1 MDHVESR
8 IQKSHDV
15 QQVYLL
21 DAASTLEVQ
30 ALNQWIDA
38 TTQEGAQRTPSVVLS
53 GEASHQVA
61 DTVRGI
67 SEDPLLVPLR
77 VTLTEKKRRGILYRI
92 FAPRGNSM
100 PTKAWQRWVT
110 ADDPDHSAVLV
121 GEPATL
127 SELQARFDRV
137 GGTSLSSFIRRQASL
152 TLDRAERDVI
162 GSEYKI
168 PRFVVEDMTEQKKF
182 HDGMKELAERVGENL
197 TDVERR
203 VHGILD
209 EMVATE
215 TRRAVEMWGTLGAYF
230 SRAYRVDVDRTKLQ
244 KVRELN
250 KNYPLVFLPNH
261 RSYLDPLVLRPAL
274 LAEGLPLNHV
284 MGGIN
289 VGFWPLGPIAKRSG
303 VVLIQRKFSDEIYKW
318 TLRQYMSFLLSKR
331 FNLEWYIEGG
341 RSRTGKLRPPRF
353 GLLTYLV
360 DALENSDAEDV
371 YLVPTSITYDRL
383 HEVGA
388 MAAESHGAKK
398 QAEGIRMAL
407 GYIRAQGKLRGNV
420 YLTFGEPI
428 SVRSIVDASE
438 DKRVAVQ
445 RIAINVAHAINNSTP
460 VTPAALVTMAL
471 LGIEDR
477 ALNVHEMWAIIAP
490 LASYIHRRGLPTAG
504 GVDISEV
511 DVVRA
516 AVVAQVAAGVVRRFD
531 DGPEPVFYLAQDK
544 HLVAAFFRNNAIHY
558 FVMRAIGELVT
569 LPNLGQTTA
578 STPESMW
585 ESALALRDLLKFE
598 FFFGE
603 KKEFGER
610 LATEVELIDPNWRT
624 NLSDPDYAV
633 QQLQSQD
640 LHLAHR
646 VLQPIMEAYQ
656 VVADQLMLLPVD
668 AEFDKPV
675 FIAQCL
681 GAAQTRRLR
690 QQLDHSESISG
701 ELFDTALQLAENRNL
716 IDPAG
721 ENVAQCRRDFAR
733 EINEWARKA
742 RLIRDMARR
751 QLNEVD
757 PINSP
762 DGSPCGATSNS
773 DISNGDIPNSD
784 EPGDEG

>member
-1 MDHVESR
+1 MYHVDTNA
-8 IQKSHDV
+8 QTTDNG

-30 ALNQWIDA
+30 ALNQWIDS
-38 TTQEGAQRTPSVVLS
+38 TTPDGQERPPSVVLS

-61 DTVRGI
+61 DHVRGLA
-67 SEDPLLVPLR
+67 EDPLLIPLR
-77 VTLTEKKRRGILYRI
+77 VTLTQRKRGGIVRRLL
-92 FAPRGNSM
+92 APRGNSM
-100 PTKAWQRWVT
+100 PTKAWQRWVQN
-110 ADDPDHSAVLV
+110 DDPERSEVLV

-127 SELQARFDRV
+127 SDLESRFSRA
-137 GGTSLSSFIRRQASL
+137 GGTSLSSFIHRQASL
-152 TLDRAERDVI
+152 ALDRAERDVI

-168 PRFVVEDMTEQKKF
+168 PRFVVEDMTDQKKF
-182 HDGMKELAERVGENL
+182 NDGIAELAGEVGE
-197 TDVERR
+197 DVSEVERR

-230 SRAYRVDVDRTKLQ
+230 SRAYQVDIDRTQLQ

-274 LAEGLPLNHV
+274 LTEGLPLNHV

-303 VVLIQRKFSDEIYKW
+303 VVLIQRKFSDAIYKW

-360 DALENSDAEDV
+360 DALEQSEADDV

-388 MAAESHGAKK
+388 MAAESHGAQK
-398 QAEGIRMAL
+398 QAEGIRML
-407 GYIRAQGKLRGNV
+407 IGYIRAQGKLRGNV

-428 SVRSIVDASE
+428 SVKSIVDDTP

-445 RIAINVAHAINNSTP
+445 KIAITVAHAINDSTP

-477 ALNVHEMWAIIAP
+477 ALNVHEMWAIISP
-490 LASYIHRRGLPTAG
+490 LASYIKKRGLPTAG
-504 GVDISEV
+504 GCDISEV
-511 DVVRA
+511 DVVRS
-516 AVVAQVAAGVVRRFD
+516 AVVAQVNAGVVKRFD

-558 FVMRAIGELVT
+558 FVMRAIGELVV
-569 LPNLGQTTA
+569 LPDQGQDTA

-585 ESALALRDLLKFE
+585 KSALELRDLLKFE
-598 FFFGE
+598 FFFGD
-603 KKEFGER
+603 KKDFGER
-610 LATEVELIDPNWRT
+610 LEHEVDLIDPDWRA
-624 NLSDPDYAV
+624 NLADPEYAARA
-633 QQLQSQD
+633 LRSQD

-646 VLQPIMEAYQ
+646 VLQPILEAYQ
-656 VVADQLMLLPVD
+656 VVADQLMLQTKD
-668 AEFDKPV
+668 GEFDKPAFV
-675 FIAQCL
+675 AQCL
-681 GAAQTRRLR
+681 GAAQARRLR
-690 QQLDHSESISG
+690 QQLEHSEAISG

-716 IDPAG
+716 IDAG
-721 ENVAQCRRDFAR
+721 ADNIAQRRRDFAQ

-742 RLIRDMARR
+742 RIIRDMAHRM
-751 QLNEVD
+751 LDEVD
-757 PINSP
+757 PLTAPSAVA
-762 DGSPCGATSNS
+762 S
-773 DISNGDIPNSD
+773 SD
-784 EPGDEG
+784 EREDDA

>member
-1 MDHVESR
+1 MYHVDASMEK
-8 IQKSHDV
+8 KSNS
-15 QQVYLL
+15 QQIYLL
-21 DAASTLEVQ
+21 DATSTLEVQ
-30 ALNQWIDA
+30 ALNQWID
-38 TTQEGAQRTPSVVLS
+38 TTTPDGEARPPSVVLF
-53 GEASHQVA
+53 GESSHDLARAVRTIA
-61 DTVRGI
+61 D
-67 SEDPLLVPLR
+67 DPLLVPLR
-77 VTLTEKKRRGILYRI
+77 VALSEKKGAGVLRRAL
-92 FAPRGNSM
+92 APRGRSK
-100 PTKAWQRWVT
+100 PTRVWQRWVQG
-110 ADDPDHSAVLV
+110 DDPDHSSVFV

-127 SELQARFDRV
+127 GDLETRFDRT
-137 GGTSLSSFIRRQASL
+137 GGMSLSAFIRRQASL
-152 TLDRAERDVI
+152 ALDRAERDVI

-182 HDGMKELAERVGENL
+182 HDGIAELAKQVGE
-197 TDVERR
+197 DVPSVDRR
-203 VHGILD
+203 VHEILH

-230 SRAYRVDVDRTKLQ
+230 SRAYRVDVDRTQMQ

-318 TLRQYMSFLLSKR
+318 TLRQYMSFLMGKR

-360 DALENSDAEDV
+360 DALETSDAEDV

-398 QAEGIRMAL
+398 QAEGIRMAI

-428 SVRSIVDASE
+428 SVQSILDDNP
-438 DKRVAVQ
+438 DKRIAVQ
-445 RIAINVAHAINNSTP
+445 KIALTVSHAINDTTP

-477 ALNVHEMWAIIAP
+477 ALNVHEMWAIISP
-490 LASYIHRRGLPTAG
+490 LARYITKRGLPMAG

-511 DVVRA
+511 DVVRS
-516 AVVAQVAAGVVRRFD
+516 AVVAQVNAGVVKRFD

-558 FVMRAIGELVT
+558 FVMRAIGELVV
-569 LPNLGQTTA
+569 LPDRDQSEA

-585 ESALALRDLLKFE
+585 KAALELRDLLKFE
-598 FFFGE
+598 FFFGD
-603 KKEFGER
+603 KKDFGER
-610 LATEVELIDPNWRT
+610 LEAEVALIDPDWRT
-624 NLSDPDYAV
+624 NLDDPSYAAK
-633 QQLQSQD
+633 QLESQD

-646 VLQPIMEAYQ
+646 VLQPILEAYQ
-656 VVADQLMLLPVD
+656 VVADQLMLQPGD
-668 AEFDKPV
+668 AAFDKQSFV
-675 FIAQCL
+675 AQCL
-681 GAAQTRRLR
+681 GAAQARRLR
-690 QQLDHSESISG
+690 QQLDHSEAISG
-701 ELFDTALQLAENRNL
+701 ELFDTALQLADNRNL
-716 IDPAG
+716 VESGA
-721 ENVAQCRRDFAR
+721 ENLPQRRRDFAQ

-742 RLIRDMARR
+742 RVIRDMAHRM
-751 QLNEVD
+751 LDEVD
-757 PINSP
+757 PLTVP
-762 DGSPCGATSNS
+762 GTVRTT
-773 DISNGDIPNSD
+773 D
-784 EPGDEG
+784 EQEGKA

>member
-1 MDHVESR
+1 MYHIDTDE
-8 IQKSHDV
+8 QTTDDG

-38 TTQEGAQRTPSVVLS
+38 RTPDGAPRPPSIVLS
-53 GEASHQVA
+53 GESLKQLA
-61 DTVRGI
+61 DDVRAYAD
-67 SEDPLLVPLR
+67 DPLLVPLR
-77 VTLTEKKRRGILYRI
+77 VTLSEKKRSGVLRRM

-100 PTKAWQRWVT
+100 PTKVWQRWVQGE
-110 ADDPDHSAVLV
+110 DPDHSEVLI
-121 GEPATL
+121 GQPATL
-127 SELQARFDRV
+127 SDLEMRFSSA
-137 GGTSLSSFIRRQASL
+137 GGASLSAFVHRQASL
-152 TLDRAERDVI
+152 ALDRAERDVI

-168 PRFVVEDMTEQKKF
+168 PRFVVEEMTDQKKF
-182 HDGMKELAERVGENL
+182 DEGMAALAEKVGE
-197 TDVERR
+197 DVSEVERR
-203 VHGILD
+203 VHGILG

-230 SRAYRVDVDRTKLQ
+230 SRAYRVEVDRTKLE

-274 LAEGLPLNHV
+274 LREGLPLNHV

-353 GLLTYLV
+353 GLLTYLI

-388 MAAESHGAKK
+388 MAAESHGAQK
-398 QAEGIRMAL
+398 QAEGIRMAI

-420 YLTFGEPI
+420 YVNFGEPL
-428 SVRSIVDASE
+428 SVRSMLAE
-438 DKRVAVQ
+438 YQDKRVAVQ
-445 RIAINVAHAINNSTP
+445 KIAITVSHAINDTTP
-460 VTPAALVTMAL
+460 VTPAALVAMAL

-477 ALNVHEMWAIIAP
+477 ALNVHEMWAIISP
-490 LASYIHRRGLPTAG
+490 LAGYIKKRGLPTAG

-511 DVVRA
+511 DVVRN
-516 AVVAQVAAGVVRRFD
+516 AVIAQVQAGVVKRFD
-531 DGPEPVFYLAQDK
+531 EGPEPVFYLAQDK

-558 FVMRAIGELVT
+558 FVMRAIGELVV
-569 LPNLGQTTA
+569 LPDEGQTTA

-585 ESALALRDLLKFE
+585 KAALELRDLLKFE
-598 FFFGE
+598 FFFGD
-603 KKEFGER
+603 KHDFGDR
-610 LATEVELIDPNWRT
+610 LEAEVTLIDPDWRA
-624 NLSDPDYAV
+624 NLSDPDYAAR
-633 QQLQSQD
+633 QLQSQD

-646 VLQPIMEAYQ
+646 VLQPILEAYQ
-656 VVADQLMLLPVD
+656 VVADQLMMQPMD
-668 AEFDKPV
+668 SEFDKPAFV
-675 FIAQCL
+675 SQCL
-681 GAAQTRRLR
+681 GAAQARRLR
-690 QQLDHSESISG
+690 QQLDHSEAISG
-701 ELFDTALQLAENRNL
+701 ELFDTALQLADNRHL
-716 IDPAG
+716 VDPGG
-721 ENVAQCRRDFAR
+721 ENLAQRRRDFAR

-742 RLIRDMARR
+742 RLIRDMAHRM
-751 QLNEVD
+751 LDEVD
-757 PINSP
+757 PL
-762 DGSPCGATSNS
+762 TSHSTVTAHENTE
-773 DISNGDIPNSD
+773 D
-784 EPGDEG
+784 EQS

>member
-67 SEDPLLVPLR
+67 TEDPLLVPLR

-182 HDGMKELAERVGENL
+182 HDGMKELADRVGENL

-398 QAEGIRMAL
+398 QAEGIRMML

-504 GVDISEV
+504 NVDISDV

-569 LPNLGQTTA
+569 LPDQGQTTP

-585 ESALALRDLLKFE
+585 ASALALRDLLKFE
-598 FFFGE
+598 FFFGD

-610 LATEVELIDPNWRT
+610 LETEVDLIDPNWRA

-668 AEFDKPV
+668 AEFDKTV
-675 FIAQCL
+675 FVAQCL

-716 IDPAG
+716 IDPLG

-733 EINEWARKA
+733 EINEWARKS

-751 QLNEVD
+751 QLNKVD

-762 DGSPCGATSNS
+762 DGSPCNDTPNCEEAS
-773 DISNGDIPNSD
+773 DKTG
-784 EPGDEG
+784 GDELGDEA

>member
-1 MDHVESR
+1 MYHVDARTQETGDGR
-8 IQKSHDV
+8 
-15 QQVYLL
+15 QVYLL

-30 ALNQWIDA
+30 ALNQWIDS
-38 TTQEGAQRTPSVVLS
+38 TTPDGSLRPPSVVLS

-61 DTVRGI
+61 DHVRGLA
-67 SEDPLLVPLR
+67 EDPLLIPLR
-77 VTLTEKKRRGILYRI
+77 VTLTEKKRGGILRRAL
-92 FAPRGNSM
+92 APRGNSM
-100 PTKAWQRWVT
+100 PTKAWQRWVQG
-110 ADDPDHSAVLV
+110 DDPDHSAVLV

-127 SELQARFDRV
+127 SDLETRFHKM

-152 TLDRAERDVI
+152 ALDRAERDVI

-182 HDGMKELAERVGENL
+182 HDGMATLAEEVGE
-197 TDVERR
+197 DVPEVERR
-203 VHGILD
+203 VHAILQ

-230 SRAYRVDVDRTKLQ
+230 SRAYKVDVDRTQLQ

-318 TLRQYMSFLLSKR
+318 TLRQYMSFLLGKR

-388 MAAESHGAKK
+388 MAAESHGAQK
-398 QAEGIRMAL
+398 QAEGIRMAI

-428 SVRSIVDASE
+428 SVKSIVDESN

-445 RIAINVAHAINNSTP
+445 KIAITVSHAINDTTP

-477 ALNVHEMWAIIAP
+477 ALNVHEMWAIISP
-490 LASYIHRRGLPTAG
+490 LARYIKKRGLPTAG

-511 DVVRA
+511 DVVRS
-516 AVVAQVAAGVVRRFD
+516 AVVAQVNAGVVKRFD
-531 DGPEPVFYLAQDK
+531 EGPEPVFYLAQDK

-558 FVMRAIGELVT
+558 FVMRAIGELVV
-569 LPNLGQTTA
+569 LPDQGRSTP

-585 ESALALRDLLKFE
+585 ESALELRDLLKFE
-598 FFFGE
+598 FFFGD
-603 KKEFGER
+603 KKDFGDR
-610 LATEVELIDPNWRT
+610 LEAEVALIDPDWRV
-624 NLSDPDYAV
+624 NLSDPIYASR
-633 QQLQSQD
+633 QLESQD

-646 VLQPIMEAYQ
+646 VLQPILEAYQ
-656 VVADQLMLLPVD
+656 VVADQLMLQPLN
-668 AEFDKPV
+668 AEFDKPA
-675 FIAQCL
+675 FIAQSL
-681 GAAQTRRLR
+681 GAAQARRLR
-690 QQLDHSESISG
+690 QQLDHSEAISG
-701 ELFDTALQLAENRNL
+701 ELFDTALQLADNRNL
-716 IDPAG
+716 VDPTG
-721 ENVAQCRRDFAR
+721 ENLAQRRRDFAR

-742 RLIRDMARR
+742 RVIRDMAHRM
-751 QLNEVD
+751 LDEVD
-757 PINSP
+757 PLTVPSTVP
-762 DGSPCGATSNS
+762 ST
-773 DISNGDIPNSD
+773 D
-784 EPGDEG
+784 EQEGEA

>member
-1 MDHVESR
+1 MYHVDARTQETGDS
-8 IQKSHDV
+8 

-30 ALNQWIDA
+30 ALNQWIDS
-38 TTQEGAQRTPSVVLS
+38 TTPDGQQRPPSVVLS
-53 GEASHQVA
+53 SEPSHQVA
-61 DTVRGI
+61 DQVRGI
-67 SEDPLLVPLR
+67 FDDPLLVPLR
-77 VTLTEKKRRGILYRI
+77 VTLSEKKHGGLLRRA

-100 PTKAWQRWVT
+100 PTKAWQRWVQGE
-110 ADDPDHSAVLV
+110 DPDHSAVLV

-127 SELQARFDRV
+127 SDLESRFDKA

-152 TLDRAERDVI
+152 ALDRAERDVI

-168 PRFVVEDMTEQKKF
+168 PRFVVEDMTEQKRF
-182 HDGMKELAERVGENL
+182 HDGMATLAEEVGE
-197 TDVERR
+197 DVPEVERR
-203 VHGILD
+203 VHEILN

-230 SRAYRVDVDRTKLQ
+230 SRAYKVDVDRTKLQ

-353 GLLTYLV
+353 GLLSYLV

-388 MAAESHGAKK
+388 MAAESHGAQK
-398 QAEGIRMAL
+398 QAEGIRMAI

-428 SVRSIVDASE
+428 SVKSIVDESN

-445 RIAINVAHAINNSTP
+445 KVAITVSHAINDTTP

-477 ALNVHEMWAIIAP
+477 ALNVHEMWAIISP
-490 LASYIHRRGLPTAG
+490 LARYIKRRGLPTAG

-511 DVVRA
+511 DVVRS
-516 AVVAQVAAGVVRRFD
+516 AVIAQVNAGVVKRFD
-531 DGPEPVFYLAQDK
+531 EGPEPVFYLAQDK

-558 FVMRAIGELVT
+558 FVMRAIGELVV
-569 LPNLGQTTA
+569 LPNEGQAAA

-585 ESALALRDLLKFE
+585 GAALELRDLLKFE
-598 FFFGE
+598 FFFGD
-603 KKEFGER
+603 KEDFGHR
-610 LATEVELIDPNWRT
+610 LEAEVELIDPDWRS
-624 NLSDPDYAV
+624 NLSDPVYAAR
-633 QQLQSQD
+633 QLESQD

-646 VLQPIMEAYQ
+646 VLQPILEAYQ
-656 VVADQLMLLPVD
+656 VVADQLMLLPQK
-668 AEFDKPV
+668 AEFDKPA
-675 FIAQCL
+675 FIAHCL
-681 GAAQTRRLR
+681 GAAQARRLR
-690 QQLDHSESISG
+690 QQLDHSEAISA
-701 ELFDTALQLAENRNL
+701 ELFDTALQLADNRNL
-716 IDPAG
+716 VDPTG
-721 ENVAQCRRDFAR
+721 ENLALRRRDFAR

-742 RLIRDMARR
+742 RLIRDMAHHM
-751 QLNEVD
+751 LDDVD
-757 PINSP
+757 PLTVPSTVP
-762 DGSPCGATSNS
+762 ST
-773 DISNGDIPNSD
+773 D
-784 EPGDEG
+784 EQEDQP

>member
-1 MDHVESR
+1 MYHVDARTQETG
-8 IQKSHDV
+8 DG

-38 TTQEGAQRTPSVVLS
+38 TTPEGSLRPPSVVLS

-61 DTVRGI
+61 DHVRGLA
-67 SEDPLLVPLR
+67 EDPLLIPLR
-77 VTLTEKKRRGILYRI
+77 VTLTEKKRGGILRRAL
-92 FAPRGNSM
+92 APRGNSM
-100 PTKAWQRWVT
+100 PTKAWQRWVQG
-110 ADDPDHSAVLV
+110 DDPDHSAVLV

-127 SELQARFDRV
+127 SDLESRFHKM

-182 HDGMKELAERVGENL
+182 HDGMTTLAEEVGE
-197 TDVERR
+197 DVPEVERR
-203 VHGILD
+203 VHAILQ

-230 SRAYRVDVDRTKLQ
+230 SRAYKVDVDRTQLQ

-318 TLRQYMSFLLSKR
+318 TLRQYMSFLLGKR

-388 MAAESHGAKK
+388 MAAESHGAQK
-398 QAEGIRMAL
+398 QAEGIRMAI

-428 SVRSIVDASE
+428 SVKSIVDESN

-445 RIAINVAHAINNSTP
+445 KIAITVSHAINDTTP

-477 ALNVHEMWAIIAP
+477 ALNVHEMWAIISP
-490 LASYIHRRGLPTAG
+490 LARYIKRRGLPTAG

-511 DVVRA
+511 DVVRS
-516 AVVAQVAAGVVRRFD
+516 AVVAQVNAGVVKRFD
-531 DGPEPVFYLAQDK
+531 KGPEPVFYLAQDK

-558 FVMRAIGELVT
+558 FVMRAIGELVV
-569 LPNLGQTTA
+569 LPDQGRSTP

-585 ESALALRDLLKFE
+585 KSALELRDLLKFE
-598 FFFGE
+598 FFFGD
-603 KKEFGER
+603 KKDFGDR
-610 LATEVELIDPNWRT
+610 LEAEVAMIDPDWRA
-624 NLSDPDYAV
+624 NLSDPAYTAR
-633 QQLQSQD
+633 QLESQD

-646 VLQPIMEAYQ
+646 VLQPILEAYQ
-656 VVADQLMLLPVD
+656 VVADQLMLQPLN
-668 AEFDKPV
+668 AEFDKAA
-675 FIAQCL
+675 FIAQSL
-681 GAAQTRRLR
+681 GAAQARRLR
-690 QQLDHSESISG
+690 QQLDHSEAISG
-701 ELFDTALQLAENRNL
+701 ELFDTALQLADNRNL
-716 IDPAG
+716 VDPTG
-721 ENVAQCRRDFAR
+721 ENLAQRRRDFAR

-742 RLIRDMARR
+742 RVIRDMAHRM
-751 QLNEVD
+751 LDEVD
-757 PINSP
+757 PLTVPSTVP
-762 DGSPCGATSNS
+762 ST
-773 DISNGDIPNSD
+773 D
-784 EPGDEG
+784 EQEDRP

>member
-1 MDHVESR
+1 MYHVEANEQTTS
-8 IQKSHDV
+8 DGP
-15 QQVYLL
+15 QVYLL

-30 ALNQWIDA
+30 ALNQWIDS
-38 TTQEGAQRTPSVVLS
+38 TTPDGAQRPPSVVLY
-53 GEASHQVA
+53 GESAHQVA
-61 DTVRGI
+61 DLVRAI
-67 SEDPLLVPLR
+67 AKDPLLIPLR
-77 VTLTEKKRRGILYRI
+77 VTLTEKKRGGFLRRV

-100 PTKAWQRWVT
+100 PTKAWQRWVQG
-110 ADDPDHSAVLV
+110 DDPDHSAVLV

-127 SELQARFDRV
+127 RDLAARFEKA
-137 GGTSLSSFIRRQASL
+137 GGTSLSLFIRRQASL
-152 TLDRAERDVI
+152 ALDRAERDVI

-182 HDGMKELAERVGENL
+182 HDGMAELATQVGEDL
-197 TDVERR
+197 PEVERR
-203 VHGILD
+203 VHTILN

-230 SRAYRVDVDRTKLQ
+230 SRAYQVDVDRTQLQ

-250 KNYPLVFLPNH
+250 KKHPLVFLPNH

-274 LAEGLPLNHV
+274 LTEGLPLNHV

-360 DALENSDAEDV
+360 DALESSDAEDV

-388 MAAESHGAKK
+388 MAAESHGAQK
-398 QAEGIRMAL
+398 QAEGIRMAI

-428 SVRSIVDASE
+428 SVRSILAENE

-445 RIAINVAHAINNSTP
+445 KIAITVSHAINDSTP

-477 ALNVHEMWAIIAP
+477 ALNVHEMWAIISP
-490 LASYIHRRGLPTAG
+490 LADYIKKRGLPTAG

-511 DVVRA
+511 DVVRS
-516 AVVAQVAAGVVRRFD
+516 AVIAQVNAGVVKRFD
-531 DGPEPVFYLAQDK
+531 EGPEPVFYLAQDK

-558 FVMRAIGELVT
+558 FVMRAIGELVV
-569 LPNLGQTTA
+569 LPDQGQTGA
-578 STPESMW
+578 STPESIW
-585 ESALALRDLLKFE
+585 KSALELRDLLKFE
-598 FFFGE
+598 FFFGD
-603 KKEFGER
+603 KKDFGDR
-610 LATEVELIDPNWRT
+610 LEAEVALIDPDWRK
-624 NLSDPDYAV
+624 NLDDPAYAAKK
-633 QQLQSQD
+633 LESQD

-646 VLQPIMEAYQ
+646 VLQPILEAYQ
-656 VVADQLMLLPVD
+656 VVADQLMLQPTGT
-668 AEFDKPV
+668 EFDKPTFV
-675 FIAQCL
+675 AQCL
-681 GAAQTRRLR
+681 GAAQARRLR
-690 QQLDHSESISG
+690 QQLDHSEAISG
-701 ELFDTALQLAENRNL
+701 ELFDTALQLADNRGLVDPSGDNL
-716 IDPAG
+716 
-721 ENVAQCRRDFAR
+721 AQRRRDFAR

-742 RLIRDMARR
+742 RVVRDMAHRM
-751 QLNEVD
+751 LAEVD
-757 PINSP
+757 PLTVP
-762 DGSPCGATSNS
+762 AGVPSNEPRE
-773 DISNGDIPNSD
+773 GDA
-784 EPGDEG
+784 

>member
-1 MDHVESR
+1 MYHVDAGAQSKTYEG
-8 IQKSHDV
+8 QP
-15 QQVYLL
+15 VYLL

-30 ALNQWIDA
+30 ALNQWIDS
-38 TTQEGAQRTPSVVLS
+38 TTPDGETRPPSIVLF
-53 GEASHQVA
+53 GESAHQIVE
-61 DTVRGI
+61 TVRAVGD
-67 SEDPLLVPLR
+67 DPLLVPLR
-77 VTLTEKKRRGILYRI
+77 VTLTEKKRNGLLRRM
-92 FAPRGNSM
+92 FAPRGNSK
-100 PTKAWQRWVT
+100 PTRVWQRWVQG
-110 ADDPDHSAVLV
+110 DDPDRSEVLI
-121 GEPATL
+121 GAPATL
-127 SELQARFDRV
+127 SELETRFDRT
-137 GGTSLSSFIRRQASL
+137 GGKSLSSFICRQA
-152 TLDRAERDVI
+152 TLALDKAERDVI

-182 HDGMKELAERVGENL
+182 HDGIAELAAEVGESVA
-197 TDVERR
+197 DVNRR
-203 VHGILD
+203 VHEILH

-230 SRAYRVDVDRTKLQ
+230 SRAYRVDVDRTDLA

-274 LAEGLPLNHV
+274 LTEGLPLNHV

-318 TLRQYMSFLLSKR
+318 TLRQYMSFLLGKR

-360 DALENSDAEDV
+360 DALESSDAEDV

-388 MAAESHGAKK
+388 MAAESHGAQK
-398 QAEGIRMAL
+398 QAEGIRML
-407 GYIRAQGKLRGNV
+407 IGYIRAQGKLRGNV
-420 YLTFGEPI
+420 YLTFAEPI
-428 SVRSIVDASE
+428 SVRSILAEND

-445 RIAINVAHAINNSTP
+445 KIALTVAHAINDTTP

-477 ALNVHEMWAIIAP
+477 ALNVHEMWAIISP
-490 LASYIHRRGLPTAG
+490 LARYMQKRGLPTAG

-511 DVVRA
+511 DVVRS
-516 AVVAQVAAGVVRRFD
+516 AVVAQVNAGVVKRFD

-558 FVMRAIGELVT
+558 FVMRAIGELVV
-569 LPNLGQTTA
+569 LPDRDQTEA

-585 ESALALRDLLKFE
+585 KAALELRDLLKFE
-598 FFFGE
+598 FFFGD
-603 KKEFGER
+603 KKDFGQR
-610 LATEVELIDPNWRT
+610 LEAEVALIDPDWRD
-624 NLSDPDYAV
+624 NLADPEYAAR
-633 QQLQSQD
+633 QIEMQD

-646 VLQPIMEAYQ
+646 VLQPILEAYQ
-656 VVADQLMLLPVD
+656 VVADQLLLLPVD
-668 AEFDKPV
+668 AELDKPS

-681 GAAQTRRLR
+681 GAAQARRLR
-690 QQLDHSESISG
+690 QQLDHSEAISG
-701 ELFDTALQLAENRNL
+701 ELFDTALQLADNRKL
-716 IDPAG
+716 VDPGG
-721 ENVAQCRRDFAR
+721 ENLAQRRRDFAR

-742 RLIRDMARR
+742 RVIRDMAHRM
-751 QLNEVD
+751 LDDVD
-757 PINSP
+757 PLNVP
-762 DGSPCGATSNS
+762 GPMA
-773 DISNGDIPNSD
+773 GDTVSD
-784 EPGDEG
+784 ESGDEVR

>member
-1 MDHVESR
+1 MYHVDTNAQTTDNE
-8 IQKSHDV
+8 

-30 ALNQWIDA
+30 ALNQWIDS
-38 TTQEGAQRTPSVVLS
+38 TTPDGQERPPSVVLS
-53 GEASHQVA
+53 GEASHQVS
-61 DTVRGI
+61 DHVRGLA
-67 SEDPLLVPLR
+67 EDPLLIPLR
-77 VTLTEKKRRGILYRI
+77 VTLTQRKRGGIVRRLL
-92 FAPRGNSM
+92 APRGNSM
-100 PTKAWQRWVT
+100 PTKAWQRWVQN
-110 ADDPDHSAVLV
+110 DDPERSEVLV

-127 SELQARFDRV
+127 SDLESRFSRA
-137 GGTSLSSFIRRQASL
+137 GGTSLSSFIHRQASL
-152 TLDRAERDVI
+152 ALDRAERDVI

-168 PRFVVEDMTEQKKF
+168 PRFVVEDMTDQKKF
-182 HDGMKELAERVGENL
+182 NDGIAELAGEVGE
-197 TDVERR
+197 DVSEVERR

-230 SRAYRVDVDRTKLQ
+230 SRAYQVDIDRTQLQ

-274 LAEGLPLNHV
+274 LTEGLPLNHV

-303 VVLIQRKFSDEIYKW
+303 VVLIQRKFSDAIYKW

-360 DALENSDAEDV
+360 DALEQSEADDV

-388 MAAESHGAKK
+388 MAAESHGAQK
-398 QAEGIRMAL
+398 QAEGIRML
-407 GYIRAQGKLRGNV
+407 IGYIRAQGKLRGNV

-428 SVRSIVDASE
+428 SVKSIVDDTP

-445 RIAINVAHAINNSTP
+445 KIAITVAHAINDSTP

-477 ALNVHEMWAIIAP
+477 ALNVHEMWAIISP
-490 LASYIHRRGLPTAG
+490 LASYIKKRGLPTAG
-504 GVDISEV
+504 GCDISEV
-511 DVVRA
+511 DVVRS
-516 AVVAQVAAGVVRRFD
+516 AVVAQVNAGVVKRFD

-558 FVMRAIGELVT
+558 FVMRAIGELVV
-569 LPNLGQTTA
+569 LPDQGQDTA

-585 ESALALRDLLKFE
+585 KSALELRDLLKFE
-598 FFFGE
+598 FFFGD
-603 KKEFGER
+603 KKDFGER
-610 LATEVELIDPNWRT
+610 LEHEVDLIDPDWRA
-624 NLSDPDYAV
+624 NLADPEYAARA
-633 QQLQSQD
+633 LRSQD

-646 VLQPIMEAYQ
+646 VLQPILEAYQ
-656 VVADQLMLLPVD
+656 VVADQLMLQTKD
-668 AEFDKPV
+668 GEFDKPAFV
-675 FIAQCL
+675 AQCL
-681 GAAQTRRLR
+681 GAAQARRLR
-690 QQLDHSESISG
+690 QQLEHSEAISG

-716 IDPAG
+716 IDAG
-721 ENVAQCRRDFAR
+721 ADNIAQRRRDFAQ

-742 RLIRDMARR
+742 RIIRDMAHRM
-751 QLNEVD
+751 LDEVD
-757 PINSP
+757 PLTAPSAVA
-762 DGSPCGATSNS
+762 S
-773 DISNGDIPNSD
+773 SD
-784 EPGDEG
+784 EREDDA

>member
-1 MDHVESR
+1 MYHVDTGE
-8 IQKSHDV
+8 QKTAGG

-30 ALNQWIDA
+30 ALNQWIDS
-38 TTQEGAQRTPSVVLS
+38 TTPDGEQRPPSVVLS
-53 GEASHQVA
+53 GEAAHEVA
-61 DTVRGI
+61 ETVRGI
-67 SEDPLLVPLR
+67 AEDPLLIPLR
-77 VTLTEKKRRGILYRI
+77 VTLSEKRRGGILRRAL
-92 FAPRGNSM
+92 APRGNSL
-100 PTKAWQRWVT
+100 PTKAWQRWVQG
-110 ADDPDHSAVLV
+110 DDPDHSAVLV

-127 SELQARFDRV
+127 HDLASRFEKA

-152 TLDRAERDVI
+152 ALDRAERDVI

-168 PRFVVEDMTEQKKF
+168 PRFVVEDMTDQKKF
-182 HDGMKELAERVGENL
+182 HDGMADLAEDVGE
-197 TDVERR
+197 DIAVVEQR
-203 VHGILD
+203 VHGILN

-230 SRAYRVDVDRTKLQ
+230 SRAYKVDVDRTKLQ
-244 KVRELN
+244 RVRELN
-250 KNYPLVFLPNH
+250 KKHPLVFLPNH

-274 LAEGLPLNHV
+274 LTEGLPLNHV

-407 GYIRAQGKLRGNV
+407 SYIRAQGKLRGNV

-428 SVRSIVDASE
+428 SVKSILAENE

-445 RIAINVAHAINNSTP
+445 KIALTVSHAINNTTP

-477 ALNVHEMWAIIAP
+477 ALNVHEMWAIISP
-490 LASYIHRRGLPTAG
+490 LAEYIIKRGLPTAG

-511 DVVRA
+511 DVVRS
-516 AVVAQVAAGVVRRFD
+516 AVIAQVNAGVVKRFD
-531 DGPEPVFYLAQDK
+531 GGPEPVFYLAQDK

-558 FVMRAIGELVT
+558 FVLRAIGELVV
-569 LPNLGQTTA
+569 LPDQDQTGP
-578 STPESMW
+578 STTVSMW
-585 ESALALRDLLKFE
+585 RSALKLRDLLKFE
-598 FFFGE
+598 FFFGD
-603 KKEFGER
+603 KKDFGAR
-610 LATEVELIDPNWRT
+610 LEAEVTLIDPEWRT
-624 NLSDPDYAV
+624 NLVDPEYAIST
-633 QQLQSQD
+633 LEAQD

-646 VLQPIMEAYQ
+646 VLQPILEAYQ
-656 VVADQLMLLPVD
+656 VVADQLMLQPMD
-668 AEFDKPV
+668 SEFDKPT
-675 FIAQCL
+675 FITQCL
-681 GAAQTRRLR
+681 GAAQARRLR
-690 QQLDHSESISG
+690 QQLDHSEAISG
-701 ELFDTALQLAENRNL
+701 ELFDTALQLADNRNL
-716 IDPAG
+716 LDPGG
-721 ENVAQCRRDFAR
+721 ENLAQRRRDFAH

-742 RLIRDMARR
+742 RAIRDMAHRT
-751 QLNEVD
+751 LDEVD
-757 PINSP
+757 PLTVPSSTT
-762 DGSPCGATSNS
+762 DTDQREDDA
-773 DISNGDIPNSD
+773 
-784 EPGDEG
+784 